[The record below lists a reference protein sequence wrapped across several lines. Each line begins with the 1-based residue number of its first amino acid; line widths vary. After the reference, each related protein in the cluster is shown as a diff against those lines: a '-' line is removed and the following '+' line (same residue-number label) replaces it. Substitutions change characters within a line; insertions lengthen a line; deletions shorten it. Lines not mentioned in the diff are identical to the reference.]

1 MNLTGTVLMT
11 LFWFWHCPPQA
22 THMAANFI
30 PTGESL
36 LAGSWLSSEDSQM
49 VLPKV
54 FLSSPRLF

>member
-1 MNLTGTVLMT
+1 MNLTGKVLMT

-54 FLSSPRLF
+54 FL